1 MSYSQPSHAEAAIA
15 QMNGFQIGSKRL
27 KVQHKRRGQ
36 STDDPD
42 DRDEGGGGG
51 GYGDQGQGDYYP
63 HPDYMGHQDG
73 RYAFFCNRTVQ
84 QHPVVNQVMRAGR
97 CWSTR
102 ACTAFHHGSC
112 HGLVD
117 FVWYPAK
124 PATTG
129 RFPAHRTVRHP
140 LTSVHTFDIIIESCW
155 HVSAHKTLGCPPC
168 CSGSHL

>member
-63 HPDYMGHQDG
+63 HPDYMGHQNG
-73 RYAFFCNRTVQ
+73 RCAFYCTRRVQ

-97 CWSTR
+97 C
-102 ACTAFHHGSC
+102 
-112 HGLVD
+112 
-117 FVWYPAK
+117 
-124 PATTG
+124 
-129 RFPAHRTVRHP
+129 
-140 LTSVHTFDIIIESCW
+140 
-155 HVSAHKTLGCPPC
+155 
-168 CSGSHL
+168 

>member
-1 MSYSQPSHAEAAIA
+1 MCLCPCHAPTGFVSYSQPSHAEAAIA

-73 RYAFFCNRTVQ
+73 RCA
-84 QHPVVNQVMRAGR
+84 M
-97 CWSTR
+97 
-102 ACTAFHHGSC
+102 
-112 HGLVD
+112 LD
-117 FVWYPAK
+117 
-124 PATTG
+124 
-129 RFPAHRTVRHP
+129 
-140 LTSVHTFDIIIESCW
+140 
-155 HVSAHKTLGCPPC
+155 VSAVGRTSLR
-168 CSGSHL
+168 SVQAGSMM